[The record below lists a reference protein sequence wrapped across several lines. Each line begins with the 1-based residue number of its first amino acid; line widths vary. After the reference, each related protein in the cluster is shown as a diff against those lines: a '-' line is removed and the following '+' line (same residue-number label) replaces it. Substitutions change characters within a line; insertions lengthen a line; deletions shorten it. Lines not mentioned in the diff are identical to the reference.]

1 MANNNIILSISMMTN
16 GRNPEELSRCIESLS
31 HLRKTVPSELI
42 IVDTGC
48 NSETHQYIK
57 SKADRVVTFT
67 WCDDF
72 AAARNAGLAL
82 ATGSWFM
89 FLDDDEYFDETSE
102 IESFFS
108 SNDYKNYEAA
118 QYIIR
123 SYFDIE
129 GKTWSDDSLTR
140 LIRRSKDLHFHGRIH
155 EYLLPAA
162 SSSREKCLK
171 TFAHHYGY
179 ANSNSSK
186 KALRNIPLLHEM
198 IAEEKDNIRWPQQL
212 LQEYLSIKEYER
224 AADLCRTTLE
234 SFYDYAISIHSID
247 YGSFPVGLLLSDWLS
262 DDIESLISDY
272 QWLAQTI
279 PDYLKMANSNEVTP
293 VHFVI
298 AKIYVFLSRTY
309 RLKALYDDS
318 LKFAGSYLL
327 LKSKLFDS
335 PLNNNYKSLYGC
347 YLTADAFDLPCCNNI
362 YCDLI
367 IAALH
372 HKDISTA
379 TLYLKMLHFDESDLY
394 LSDPSFLEEVQSL
407 KERLLV

>member
-57 SKADRVVTFT
+57 SKADHVVTFT

-82 ATGSWFM
+82 ARGSWFM

-123 SYFDIE
+123 SYFDTE

-140 LIRRSKDLHFHGRIH
+140 LIRRTKELHFHGRIH
-155 EYLLPAA
+155 EYLLPAT
-162 SSSREKCLK
+162 SLSREKYLK

-179 ANSNSSK
+179 ANSNSTK
-186 KALRNIPLLHEM
+186 KALRNIPMLHEM

-212 LQEYLSIKEYER
+212 LQEYLSIKEYKK

-262 DDIESLISDY
+262 NDIDALISDY
-272 QWLAQTI
+272 QWLSQTI
-279 PDYLKMANSNEVTP
+279 PDYLKIANSNEVTP

-298 AKIYVFLSRTY
+298 AKIYVLVSHAY
-309 RLKALYDDS
+309 RLKGLYADS
-318 LKFAGSYLL
+318 LEFSGNYLL
-327 LKSKLFDS
+327 LRNRLFDNQA
-335 PLNNNYKSLYGC
+335 NNDYQNLYGC
-347 YLTADAFDLPCCNNI
+347 YLTADAFNPPCCNNI

-367 IAALH
+367 ISALH
-372 HKDISTA
+372 HKDIATA
-379 TLYLKMLHFDESDLY
+379 TLYLKMIHFDESTLY
-394 LSDPSFLEEVQSL
+394 LGDPTFLKEIQSL
-407 KERLLV
+407 KDSLPV